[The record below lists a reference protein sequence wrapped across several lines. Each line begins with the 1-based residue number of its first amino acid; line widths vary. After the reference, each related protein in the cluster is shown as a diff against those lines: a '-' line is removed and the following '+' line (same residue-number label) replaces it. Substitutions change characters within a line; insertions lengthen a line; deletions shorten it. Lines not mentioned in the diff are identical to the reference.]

1 MKLEDYENRHI
12 DQLRK
17 RAGECTLFLKRD
29 GAFPVKEPGTLALY
43 GNGARNT
50 IKGGTGSGDVDSRF
64 FVNFEDG
71 LSDAG
76 FKVLTKEWLDGYDE
90 IVKAGHKSY
99 IREAKAAARKAGYL
113 PVVYTDADYAASN
126 ECYKKIGY
134 RLNGRL
140 CTLGYRKEKEDE

>member
-12 DQLRK
+12 AQLRK

-99 IREAKAAARKAGYL
+99 IREAKAAARK
-113 PVVYTDADYAASN
+113 
-126 ECYKKIGY
+126 
-134 RLNGRL
+134 
-140 CTLGYRKEKEDE
+140 